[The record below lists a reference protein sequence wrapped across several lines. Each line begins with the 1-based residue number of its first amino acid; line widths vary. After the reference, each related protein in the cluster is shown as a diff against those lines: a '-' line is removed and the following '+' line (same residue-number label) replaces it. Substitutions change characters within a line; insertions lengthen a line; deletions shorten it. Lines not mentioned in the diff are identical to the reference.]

1 MHVNNV
7 DEMPAEQ
14 CLDAAGPFVDGVFDV
29 DGGITGSVRIPA
41 MKYLSNLSTGD
52 SKSPLLRKPS
62 VTRSEN
68 LWPGAVSRGGL
79 HRHGI
84 KTRL

>member
-1 MHVNNV
+1 
-7 DEMPAEQ
+7 
-14 CLDAAGPFVDGVFDV
+14 
-29 DGGITGSVRIPA
+29 